1 MRIHNVFNI
10 TLLSPYLPDQIEGRS
25 QSPPPPVI
33 VEEEEEYEVSQI
45 LDSGRVRGKLHFLV
59 RWKGYSPSE
68 DSWEPAESLE
78 HAQEEVSA
86 FYRQHP
92 EAVGREE
99 RGVGG
104 SRR

>member
-1 MRIHNVFNI
+1 MC
-10 TLLSPYLPDQIEGRS
+10 TETDQYGRYRE
-25 QSPPPPVI
+25 PEPL
-33 VEEEEEYEVSQI
+33 EVDGELEHEVDKIIDSKIDRRYKDGI
-45 LDSGRVRGKLHFLV
+45 LYLV

-104 SRR
+104 IRR